1 MRSSLETTLPFE
13 KQAVLEEP
21 PHALSCLVR
30 RLELERSGRRLPINI
45 LSAFRIAD
53 GIDE

>member
-30 RLELERSGRRLPINI
+30 RLEGSGRRLPINT
-45 LSAFRIAD
+45 LPAFRIAD